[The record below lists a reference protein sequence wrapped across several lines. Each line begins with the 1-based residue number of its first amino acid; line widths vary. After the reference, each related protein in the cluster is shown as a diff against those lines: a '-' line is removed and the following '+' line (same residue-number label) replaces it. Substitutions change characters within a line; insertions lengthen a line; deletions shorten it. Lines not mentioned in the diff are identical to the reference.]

1 METRI
6 NQSRIMIDVAP
17 SEIFQ
22 TAREVVMVPAISQN
36 KDASKSFRDDYEI
49 VMTAISQNKYT
60 PPPALNRVL
69 EQIRDDY
76 EIILT
81 AISQTKYIPSPAL
94 QRASALEQIQADR
107 ELVLTF
113 PESRGGMPLAGLVR
127 QYDPIYA
134 SDTLRADPEIVLTF
148 PESRGSMP
156 LAGLVR
162 QYDPRYGL

>member
-60 PPPALNRVL
+60 PPPAVNRVL

-94 QRASALEQIQADR
+94 ARCSASALEQIRSDR
-107 ELVLTF
+107 
-113 PESRGGMPLAGLVR
+113 
-127 QYDPIYA
+127 
-134 SDTLRADPEIVLTF
+134 EIVLTF

-162 QYDPRYGL
+162 QYDLR